1 MNIIGLNNGNKLTAS
16 DLYDTTQS
24 KTQADFNAS
33 LKSSINSANS
43 SLSSL
48 NSSLT
53 FNTQICF
60 HMACCSTGKEAALS
74 GILKL
79 TNTIVSAGNAY
90 NSSTGLFTC
99 PVKGLY
105 FVSFNYFSPQA
116 TIDTLKRPSI
126 YKNSAIYIMGNN
138 ATQSLSTV
146 VYCYKGE
153 TLAVGCY
160 MGSLNIF
167 EAYGHI
173 EGVFVLLQPLP

>member
-16 DLYDTTQS
+16 DLYDTTQA

-60 HMACCSTGKEAALS
+60 HMAYCTGGDATLS

-79 TNTIVSAGNAY
+79 TNTITSTDNAY

-105 FVSFNYFSPQA
+105 FVSFNYFHSQA
-116 TIDTLKRPSI
+116 TIDTVKRPAI

-146 VYCYKGE
+146 VYCNKGE

-160 MGSLNIF
+160 MGNLNIYK
-167 EAYGHI
+167 AYGHI
-173 EGVFVLLQPLP
+173 EGVFVLLQPLT